1 MLQLSQAAAFIL
13 RTETKLVWVLL
24 VVLVVTTSLQHVCFN

>member
-1 MLQLSQAAAFIL
+1 MVQLSQAAAFIL

-24 VVLVVTTSLQHVCFN
+24 VVLVKLTVMYTMHTS